1 MGAARTT
8 RMVSALA
15 AALATVL
22 AVGIPTAAVAVAP
35 PSLGASWVID
45 RADALT
51 DAEEREVE
59 DRLARLSD
67 DTGLDLWVVYVDA
80 FASPTDPADW
90 ANETAN
96 RNGLGPRQYVLAVGI
111 DDVGTSFYLSGDVDD
126 GELSA
131 DQLSSIEQDR
141 IDPRLAA
148 GDDAGAAIAAADGL
162 QAEQASARSGPAAS
176 GGGFGPVLLI
186 IVLVALI
193 GGGLLWFGLRRRRAA
208 ASAAPPEESLDDLA
222 RRAGSAL
229 VATDDAVKDSEQEL
243 GFARAQ
249 FGEETAA
256 PFVEV
261 LAGAK
266 ADLDRA
272 FAIQQSLDDETP
284 ETPEQQ
290 RAAYAEILRL
300 CASAD
305 EALDAKAADF
315 DDLRALEADAPA
327 ALARADERRTA
338 AAAAL
343 AAAETDLAR
352 LRERYAADALATV
365 ADNPAQARVRLE
377 FAATQLD
384 DARAAV
390 AAGRT
395 GQAAVAIRAAQ
406 TAVTEAETLE
416 HAVTTLSTDL
426 AAAERRAP
434 ELMAEIE
441 ADIAGAVA
449 VPDADGRVAAAVGG
463 AQAQLST
470 ARDLL
475 SPTRLDPV
483 RALSGLQAADAA
495 LDEVV
500 GHARDAAEQQRRA
513 AAQVDG
519 ALVQAR
525 AQVSAAEDFIS
536 ARRAAVGPT
545 ARTRLAEAG
554 SALVQAEQ
562 LRTVDPA
569 AALAAAQRSAQLAEQ
584 AGSLAQD
591 DVGAYGTSRGGGS
604 DLLTG
609 MIGGMAVNALLG
621 GGRRGGFG
629 GGGLGGFGGG
639 GSSRGGFGGL
649 GGLGG
654 GFGGGGRSRSGG
666 GFGGGG
672 GRARA
677 GGGRVGR
684 R

>member
-1 MGAARTT
+1 MGAAKTT
-8 RMVSALA
+8 RIV
-15 AALATVL
+15 AALSGAL
-22 AVGIPTAAVAVAP
+22 LLGAPTAAVAETP
-35 PSLGASWVID
+35 PSLGSSWVVD
-45 RADALT
+45 RADVMTA
-51 DAEEREVE
+51 AQEAQVEERLE
-59 DRLARLSD
+59 RLSQ

-96 RNGLGPRQYVLAVGI
+96 RNGLGPRQYVLGVAV
-111 DDVGTSFYLSGDVDD
+111 DEVGSSFYLSGDVDD

-131 DQLSSIEQDR
+131 DQLTAIENDR
-141 IDPRLAA
+141 IAPRLAES
-148 GDDAGAAIAAADGL
+148 DWAGAATATADGL
-162 QAEQASARSGPAAS
+162 QTEQAAARSTAGGT
-176 GGGFGPVLLI
+176 GGGLGPVLLI
-186 IVLVALI
+186 VALVVMI

-208 ASAAPPEESLDDLA
+208 ARAQAPQESVEELA

-261 LAGAK
+261 LARAQ

-272 FAIQQSLDDETP
+272 FALQQSLDDDTP

-290 RAAYAEILRL
+290 RAAYLEILRL

-327 ALARADERRTA
+327 ALARVDERRAA

-343 AAAETDLAR
+343 DATAAELDR
-352 LRERYAADALATV
+352 LRERYTGDALTAV
-365 ADNPAQARVRLE
+365 ADNPAQARTRLE
-377 FAATQLD
+377 FAAVQADT
-384 DARAAV
+384 ARTAV
-390 AAGRT
+390 AAGRS
-395 GQAAVAIRAAQ
+395 GEAAVAIRAAQ
-406 TAVTEAETLE
+406 TAVGEAETLE
-416 HAVTTLSTDL
+416 RAVTTLSTDL

-434 ELMAEIE
+434 DLIAEIE
-441 ADIAGAVA
+441 AGIAGAVA
-449 VPDADGRVAAAVGG
+449 VPDADGRVAGAVAG
-463 AQAQLST
+463 ARAQLAS
-470 ARDLL
+470 AREALTPD
-475 SPTRLDPV
+475 RLDPM
-483 RALSGLQAADAA
+483 RALTGLQAADAA

-500 GHARDAAEQQRRA
+500 ARARDADERQRWA
-513 AAQVDG
+513 AAQVDA
-519 ALVQAR
+519 ALAQAR

-536 ARRAAVGPT
+536 ARRGAVGVT
-545 ARTRLAEAG
+545 ARTRLAEAA

-562 LRTVDPA
+562 LRAADPTS
-569 AALAAAQRSAQLAEQ
+569 ALAAAQRSAELAAQ
-584 AGSLAQD
+584 AGSLAQN
-591 DVGAYGTSRGGGS
+591 DVGAVGAGGGGS

-629 GGGLGGFGGG
+629 GGGLGGLMGG
-639 GSSRGGFGGL
+639 GSSRGGGA
-649 GGLGG
+649 GG
-654 GFGGGGRSRSGG
+654 GFGGGGGRSRSGG